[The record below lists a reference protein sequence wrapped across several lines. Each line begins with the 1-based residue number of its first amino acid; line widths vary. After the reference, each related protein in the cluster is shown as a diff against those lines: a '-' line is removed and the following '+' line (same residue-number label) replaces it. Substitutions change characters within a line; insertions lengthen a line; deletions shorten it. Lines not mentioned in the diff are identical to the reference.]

1 MRTFSPQILDFF
13 ICLIYNNRVKNG
25 KILKIICPNKI
36 KVGDNLKTKKSKE
49 NDNSIYTRP
58 KRYLSLSIIL
68 VIVFILLLIKIATIQ
83 FVQGNSLKEAATKQQ
98 TTSRILSAKRGTIYD
113 STGTAL
119 AISADVD
126 TITINPAKLLKES
139 KKSPEFIA
147 KGLSETFELDYET
160 TLSKVNSTNSVETVV
175 QKVEKDKVT
184 KLKQWMTD
192 NNISAGINIDEDT
205 KRYYPYYNLASNL
218 IGFCGNDNQGLTGL
232 EYHWDQTLAGVSGKI
247 TTTQDASQDLISNQ
261 DAQYHAPENGS
272 NLTLTVDINIQSIA
286 EKYLEQAC
294 ITNKCGNGGNV
305 IVMNPNN
312 GDILAMATYPDYDLN
327 TPFEPNETLAA
338 NWDSLSSQAQNEALQ
353 NMWRNTAISNTY
365 EPGSV
370 FKVVVAST
378 ALEENIVQPDAAG
391 LFYCDGDQEVADRI
405 IRCANVGGHGY
416 QSLRQALENSCNPA
430 FIQLGQKI
438 GAPTLYKYF
447 EAFGLF
453 NKTGIA
459 TSGEASGIFHNL
471 SSIGPV
477 ELATTS
483 FGQRFTITPLQMATA
498 VSAVANDGVLM
509 QPRIVKEVTNADTG
523 AVTTVEPK
531 SVRQVISLET
541 SKQMLDMMESVV
553 TDGGGKYG
561 QVAGYSVAGKTGTS
575 EATEGSTAGYVSSF
589 VGVAPADDPQL
600 VVLLTLYNP
609 QGKDHFGGHIAAPV
623 VSQILSEVLP
633 YLDIPSK
640 DSANTN
646 NTKTNSSEISKTTLH
661 TVTGKTATD
670 AKKQL
675 ESQGFKCSYTCES
688 TDIIVE
694 QIPKAGTPLVDGSTV
709 QLYSESTRKNK
720 TKTTVPDLKGMS
732 YSAAKVSLSSR
743 NLNINVV
750 GSGQVI
756 SQDPIAGTEVNEG
769 TVITVTLQ
777 KDVGSSSH

>member
-1 MRTFSPQILDFF
+1 MKK
-13 ICLIYNNRVKNG
+13 NN
-25 KILKIICPNKI
+25 
-36 KVGDNLKTKKSKE
+36 SKE
-49 NDNSIYTRP
+49 NIKLRNSRP
-58 KRYLSLSIIL
+58 KRYLSLSVL
-68 VIVFILLLIKIATIQ
+68 LLIVFILLLIKIAYVQ
-83 FVQGNSLKEAATKQQ
+83 FVQGSSLKELATKQQ
-98 TTSRILSAKRGTIYD
+98 TTSRIISAKRGTIYD

-126 TITINPAKLLKES
+126 TITINPAKFK
-139 KKSPEFIA
+139 KKSDDDTKKTQEKVA
-147 KGLSETFELDYET
+147 KGLSEIFELDYYET
-160 TLSKVNSTNSVETVV
+160 LGKVCSSNSVETIK
-175 QKVEKDKVT
+175 QKVEKDKIT
-184 KLKQWMTD
+184 QLKEWMK
-192 NNISAGINIDEDT
+192 NNDISVGINIDEDT

-218 IGFCGNDNQGLTGL
+218 LGFCGNDNQGLTGL
-232 EYHWDQTLAGVSGKI
+232 EYYWDQTLAGTSGKI

-261 DAQYHAPENGS
+261 DAQYYAAENGS
-272 NLTLTVDINIQSIA
+272 NLTLTLDINIQSIA

-305 IVMNPNN
+305 IVMNPNT
-312 GDILAMATYPDYDLN
+312 GDILAMATYPDFDLN
-327 TPFEPNETLAA
+327 KPFEPNENLSET
-338 NWDSLSSQAQNEALQ
+338 WDSLSSSAQSEALQ
-353 NMWRNTAISNTY
+353 LMWRNTAISNTY

-378 ALEENIVQPDAAG
+378 ALEENIVESDTPG
-391 LFYCDGDQEVADRI
+391 IFYCNGAQLVADRT
-405 IRCANVGGHGY
+405 IRCANSGGHGY
-416 QSLRQALENSCNPA
+416 QSLRQALQNSCNPA

-438 GAPTLYKYF
+438 GASTLYKYF

-453 NKTGIA
+453 TKTGIA

-471 SSIGPV
+471 NSVGPV

-498 VSAVANDGVLM
+498 VSAIANDGVLM
-509 QPRIVKEVTNADTG
+509 QPRIVKEVINADTG
-523 AVTTVEPK
+523 AVTNIEPK
-531 SVRQVISLET
+531 EVRQVISPET
-541 SKQMLDMMESVV
+541 AKTMLSMMESVV

-561 QVAGYSVAGKTGTS
+561 QVNGYSVAGKTGTS

-640 DSANTN
+640 DSASSSKN
-646 NTKTNSSEISKTTLH
+646 KTTTTTSSNITKTTLH
-661 TVTGKTATD
+661 AVTGKTAAD
-670 AKKQL
+670 AKKIL
-675 ESQGFKCSYTCES
+675 ENQGFKCAFTCGN
-688 TDIIVE
+688 TDIITE
-694 QIPKAGTPLVDGSTV
+694 QVPRAGTPLAEGAIVE
-709 QLYSESTRKNK
+709 LYSDETKNNK
-720 TKTTVPDLKGMS
+720 VTTTVPDLKGMS
-732 YSAAKVSLSSR
+732 YSAAKVSLLSH

-756 SQDPIAGTEVNEG
+756 SQDPIAGTEVKEG

>member
-1 MRTFSPQILDFF
+1 MKK
-13 ICLIYNNRVKNG
+13 NN
-25 KILKIICPNKI
+25 
-36 KVGDNLKTKKSKE
+36 SKE
-49 NDNSIYTRP
+49 NIKLRNSRP
-58 KRYLSLSIIL
+58 KRYLSLSVL
-68 VIVFILLLIKIATIQ
+68 LLIVFILLLIKIAYIQ
-83 FVQGNSLKEAATKQQ
+83 FVQGSSLKELATKQQ
-98 TTSRILSAKRGTIYD
+98 TTSRIISAKRGTIYD

-126 TITINPAKLLKES
+126 TITINPAKFK
-139 KKSPEFIA
+139 KKSDDDTKKTQEKVA
-147 KGLSETFELDYET
+147 KGLSEIFELDYYET
-160 TLSKVNSTNSVETVV
+160 LGKVCSSNSVETIK
-175 QKVEKDKVT
+175 QKVEKDKIT
-184 KLKQWMTD
+184 QLKEWMK
-192 NNISAGINIDEDT
+192 NNDISVGINIDEDT

-218 IGFCGNDNQGLTGL
+218 LGFCGNDNQGLTGL
-232 EYHWDQTLAGVSGKI
+232 EYYWDQTLAGTSGKI

-261 DAQYHAPENGS
+261 DAQYYAAENGS
-272 NLTLTVDINIQSIA
+272 NLTLTLDINIQSIA

-305 IVMNPNN
+305 IVMNPNT
-312 GDILAMATYPDYDLN
+312 GDILAMATYPDFDLN
-327 TPFEPNETLAA
+327 KPFEPNENLSAT
-338 NWDSLSSQAQNEALQ
+338 WDSLSSSAQSEALQ
-353 NMWRNTAISNTY
+353 LMWRNTAISNTY

-378 ALEENIVQPDAAG
+378 ALEENIVESDTPG
-391 LFYCDGDQEVADRI
+391 IFYCNGAQLVADRT
-405 IRCANVGGHGY
+405 IRCANSGGHGY
-416 QSLRQALENSCNPA
+416 QSLRQALQNSCNPA

-438 GAPTLYKYF
+438 GASTLYKYF

-453 NKTGIA
+453 TKTGIA

-471 SSIGPV
+471 NSVGPV

-498 VSAVANDGVLM
+498 VSAIANDGVLM
-509 QPRIVKEVTNADTG
+509 QPRIVKEVINADTG
-523 AVTTVEPK
+523 AVTNIEPK
-531 SVRQVISLET
+531 EVRQVISPET
-541 SKQMLDMMESVV
+541 AKTMLSMMESVV

-561 QVAGYSVAGKTGTS
+561 QVNGYSVAGKTGTS

-640 DSANTN
+640 DSASSSKN
-646 NTKTNSSEISKTTLH
+646 KTTTTTSSNITKTTLH
-661 TVTGKTATD
+661 AVTGKTAAD
-670 AKKQL
+670 AKKIL
-675 ESQGFKCSYTCES
+675 ENQGFKCSFTCGN
-688 TDIIVE
+688 TDIITE
-694 QIPKAGTPLVDGSTV
+694 QVPRAGTPLAEGAIVE
-709 QLYSESTRKNK
+709 LYSDETKNNK
-720 TKTTVPDLKGMS
+720 VTTTVPDLKGMS
-732 YSAAKVSLSSR
+732 YSAAKVSLLSH

-756 SQDPIAGTEVNEG
+756 SQDPIAGTEVKEG